1 LHASAR
7 QPSSPPP
14 RRPLGRRRRGGFTLA
29 EVTLATAILAAAI
42 TTSIGVIQWG
52 LRHLDLARGTTLA
65 AQILQ
70 SEIERLRMMGWSSII
85 ALPAETAVPLSN
97 AFATDSAL
105 AERFTLTR
113 NVAPDAA
120 RPDDIRL
127 ITVTV
132 QWTTTDGKPHT
143 RSFRATYAREGMYD
157 YFYTLA
163 RS

>member
-1 LHASAR
+1 MDAPAR
-7 QPSSPPP
+7 TPSCPPAH
-14 RRPLGRRRRGGFTLA
+14 RRIARPRRGGFTLA
-29 EVTLATAILAAAI
+29 EVILATAILAAAL

-105 AERFTLTR
+105 AERFRLTR
-113 NVAPDAA
+113 AVAPDAA
-120 RPDDIRL
+120 RPDDIRV

-132 QWTTTDGKPHT
+132 EWTTTDGKPHT